1 MENNTI
7 ESILYLIK
15 ERYSQE
21 RVEVTKQR
29 LQALWN
35 LLPMTDRIP
44 YVLYGM
50 PLKQPP
56 MLADD
61 VSGEQRELITQL
73 QTIYEHAEWP
83 DDYVPG
89 LVPGIC
95 QVMIPAYF
103 GCTEERTSMTS
114 RVKPVVHDPRDV
126 YDLPELGFG
135 PETPGGQML
144 ERMRYFRRETRG
156 LLPIYEADLQG
167 PFSVASQVWGIEN
180 FLAAIYEYPN
190 EVHHLLS
197 RCTDAVI
204 KFAELMRESVDG
216 DWIPYHCVPA
226 VWLPPGKGI
235 AISEDLVAVVS
246 PQVVREFMRPCLERI
261 AAAFGGVFLHSCGSI
276 NHVIG
281 ELNQVSGLIGLNFSS
296 SETDLPRLTEDASD
310 SLVLTVHNSPVSC
323 GNLPVLDIVQHVQL
337 CGQVFRRSRGLCII
351 IGNFSFPWQT
361 GMSAPLHG
369 GNQTFLPTFSFHT
382 FLFF

>member
-1 MENNTI
+1 MKNHKI
-7 ESILYLIK
+7 EDLLHLIK
-15 ERYSQE
+15 ECYPPE
-21 RVEVTKQR
+21 RVAATKRR
-29 LQALWN
+29 LQRLWN
-35 LLPMTDRIP
+35 LLPTTDKIP

-50 PLKQPP
+50 PPKHPP
-56 MLADD
+56 SLADD
-61 VSGEQRELITQL
+61 APGEQRELITQL

-83 DDYVPG
+83 DDYMPG

-103 GCTEERTSMTS
+103 GCTEEQMSMTT

-126 YDLPELGFG
+126 YDLLELGFG
-135 PETPGGQML
+135 PETTGGQML
-144 ERMRYFRRETRG
+144 ERMRYFRRETGG

-180 FLAAIYEYPN
+180 FLAAIYEHPD
-190 EVHHLLS
+190 EVHYLLS
-197 RCTDAVI
+197 RCTDVVI
-204 KFAELMRESVDG
+204 KFAELMRDAVDG

-235 AISEDLVAVVS
+235 AISEDLIAVVS

-261 AAAFGGVFLHSCGSI
+261 ASAFGGVFLHSCGSI

-281 ELNQVSGLIGLNFSS
+281 ELNQVHGLIGLNFSS
-296 SETDLPRLTEDASD
+296 SETDLPRLAEDARD

-323 GNLPVLDIVQHVQL
+323 RDLPVLNVTQHVQL
-337 CGQVFRRSRGLCII
+337 CGQIFRRNRVRGLCII
-351 IGNFSFPWQT
+351 IG
-361 GMSAPLHG
+361 GADLHSLNG
-369 GNQTFLPTFSFHT
+369 GNIDEMLCRN
-382 FLFF
+382 